1 LQLCHSTNRAEQ
13 HMQIVHTFVSL
24 GIQRIQPGNKIS
36 AKTLD
41 LSLPFAK
48 IAAQLNKIADC
59 VKIC

>member
-1 LQLCHSTNRAEQ
+1 
-13 HMQIVHTFVSL
+13 MQ
-24 GIQRIQPGNKIS
+24 GNKIS